1 MPTVYQ
7 TWGLPENLSGSIAG
21 DHFPDEFR
29 DPLSRRI
36 LHRRLQE
43 PGLRDWLQP
52 QLADLLDPE
61 TLPGARTAATV
72 LDRAASAGDTIA
84 IFTDYDVDGITS
96 ATLATEILRIL
107 GAEVRPFVPD
117 RLSEG
122 YGLSRPALQRLLTDG
137 KPDLLLVLDCG
148 TTSEAEL
155 SWLRDQGI
163 PSVVVD
169 HHRRLDSPPLPD
181 GVHLLNPHLPDRAA
195 PAFQDHCTVGLVFKV
210 FHALLRQR
218 EDLRTKIDLR
228 RFLDLVAVGTV
239 ADLVSLRGEN
249 RLFVRYGLRELARTS
264 RVGLRALLEASSLG
278 DRTVL
283 QPTDIGFR
291 LGPRLNAGGRM
302 ESAREPLR
310 LLLSREA
317 PEARRIARFL
327 NRLNEERRGTEDEV
341 LTAALHQ
348 VGPEPPPGIVVA
360 DRGWHPGVVGIV
372 ASRLARR
379 FHRPALVLGWDGT
392 QWKGSGRSIRGI
404 NLMEVVADSTVAPAQ
419 WGGHPMAVGLSLG
432 PDQVET
438 FPQAFA
444 DAVDRYTGGQLPP
457 LSLQVD
463 ALAAPGEISR
473 ESILGIESLG
483 PYGMGHP
490 EPVVLVPTVRLREP
504 PALLKET
511 HVRFGLPG
519 TAGVEVI
526 GWRMA
531 AQSPPAATPL
541 DLALRLERDWWR
553 GEERLRGILLDW
565 RPSEPIA

>member
-7 TWGLPENLSGSIAG
+7 TWGLPGDLSGAPSA
-21 DHFPDEFR
+21 DEGPAPFR

-43 PGLRDWLQP
+43 PGLREWLQP

-61 TLPGARTAATV
+61 ALPGAGTAAEV
-72 LDRAASAGDTIA
+72 LERTASAGGTIA

-96 ATLATEILRIL
+96 ATLATEILGIL
-107 GAEVRPFVPD
+107 GAEVRPFVPE

-122 YGLSRPALQRLLTDG
+122 YGLSRPALERLLAG
-137 KPDLLLVLDCG
+137 GQPDLLLVLDCG
-148 TTSEAEL
+148 TTSEVEL

-169 HHRRLDSPPLPD
+169 HHRRLDAPPLPE

-195 PAFQDHCTVGLVFKV
+195 PAFQNHCTVGLIFKV
-210 FHALLRQR
+210 FHALLGRY
-218 EDLRTKIDLR
+218 EELRARIDLR

-249 RLFVRYGLRELARTS
+249 RLFVRYGLRELARTT
-264 RVGLRALLEASSLG
+264 RPGLRALLEASSLG

-283 QPTDIGFR
+283 QPTDIAFR

-302 ESAREPLR
+302 ESARAPLR
-310 LLLSREA
+310 LLLTQDPA
-317 PEARRIARFL
+317 EARRIARLL

-341 LTAALHQ
+341 LTAALRQ

-360 DRGWHPGVVGIV
+360 DRDWHPGVVGIV

-392 QWKGSGRSIRGI
+392 QWKGSGRSIPGI
-404 NLMEVVADSTVAPAQ
+404 NLMEVVAASPVAPDQ
-419 WGGHPMAVGLSLG
+419 WGGHPMAVGLSLHA
-432 PDQVET
+432 ERLEA
-438 FPQAFA
+438 FAQAFA
-444 DAVDRYTGGQLPP
+444 GAVDGYTGGQLPP
-457 LSLQVD
+457 RSLEVD
-463 ALAAPGEISR
+463 ALASPGEINR
-473 ESILGIESLG
+473 EAILNIESLG

-504 PALLKET
+504 PALLKDT

-531 AQSPPAATPL
+531 GMSPPAATPL